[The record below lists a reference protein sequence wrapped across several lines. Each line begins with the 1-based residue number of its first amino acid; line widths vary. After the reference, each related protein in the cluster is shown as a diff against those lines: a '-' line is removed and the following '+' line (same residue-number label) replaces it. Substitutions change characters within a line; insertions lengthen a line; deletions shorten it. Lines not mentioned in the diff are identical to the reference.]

1 MKRTDSID
9 SSTTQKHGSVA
20 KTGEPSSHLNSVNFS
35 SSESVIGR
43 LKRKPNANNCILCEI
58 VLPQLEEEIA
68 RLKNKIK
75 KLNERET

>member
-20 KTGEPSSHLNSVNFS
+20 KTGEPSSHPNNVNYS
-35 SSESVIGR
+35 SSESATGR
-43 LKRKPNANNCILCEI
+43 LKRKPNNCILCEI
-58 VLPQLEEEIA
+58 VLPELQEEIV

-75 KLNERET
+75 KLEAK

>member
-1 MKRTDSID
+1 MKRTDSIN

-43 LKRKPNANNCILCEI
+43 LKRKPNNCILCEI